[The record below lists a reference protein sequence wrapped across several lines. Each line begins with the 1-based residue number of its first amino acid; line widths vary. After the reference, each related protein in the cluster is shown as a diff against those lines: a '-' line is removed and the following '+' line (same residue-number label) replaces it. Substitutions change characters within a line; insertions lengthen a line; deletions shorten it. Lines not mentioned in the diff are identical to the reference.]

1 MSNRNG
7 LSLIEVMIAMT
18 ILVGSAAVL
27 SQLIDVGQRHATRAV
42 EISEA
47 QAICQNLM
55 VEILAGTRVWEE
67 SRPQAVDPFVP
78 WDFSVQI
85 EPLEIGDLVAVTV
98 TVTEQQDLF
107 QLPPQTGSP
116 TSVNSREYRLV
127 RWVRRPLGEERSKD
141 AAGFPF
147 DTGDWQNDLP
157 R

>member
-1 MSNRNG
+1 MNSRNG

-27 SQLIDVGQRHATRAV
+27 SQLIDVGQRHATRAT

-55 VEILAGTRVWEE
+55 VEILSGTRVWEE

-78 WDFSVQI
+78 WDFSVRV
-85 EPLEIGDLVAVTV
+85 EPLGIGDLVAVSV
-98 TVTEQQDLF
+98 TVSEQQDL
-107 QLPPQTGSP
+107 LSVPAQTDLP
-116 TSVNSREYRLV
+116 TSVNPREYRLV
-127 RWVRRPLGEERSKD
+127 RWVRRPLNSEMSGD
-141 AAGFPF
+141 TVGFSF
-147 DTGDWQNDLP
+147 ETGDWQNDSS